1 MRLDDD
7 YATFVTIWSA
17 CHDVYG
23 KSPSEGAIDLS
34 FQALSRFD
42 IGDIRVALTAH
53 MNDPEGGRFAPKP
66 ADVVRQIEGDSE
78 SRALAAWSKVE
89 RAISSAGPWA
99 TVVFDDA
106 IIHTVIEEMA
116 GWPKMCE
123 VTDKEMPFLRAE
135 FSKRYQG
142 FITRRPQA
150 YQSKLVGLQEIH
162 NGESAEF
169 PPVTKMI
176 GNPDKA
182 KQVMAGGSDIRRIQ
196 CRDASQIATTAK
208 MLEVKR

>member
-1 MRLDDD
+1 MRHDHD
-7 YATFVTIWSA
+7 YVEFVTIWTG
-17 CHDVYG
+17 CHAAYDKY
-23 KSPSEGAIDLS
+23 PTDGAIDIS
-34 FQALSRFD
+34 FQALCRFE

-53 MNDPEGGRFAPKP
+53 MNDPEGGRFPPRP

-78 SRALAAWSKVE
+78 SRALSAWSKVE

-99 TVVFDDA
+99 TVAFDDA
-106 IIHTVIEEMA
+106 IIHMVIEEMA

-123 VTDKEMPFLRAE
+123 VTDKEMPFLRNE

-162 NGESAEF
+162 NGDSAEF
-169 PPVTKMI
+169 PPVLKLI

-196 CRDASQIATTAK
+196 CQDASRIAGAVK
-208 MLEVKR
+208 LLEKL